1 MSKFL
6 FINTVEYGINIVK
19 EQVEKDIIDSAIS
32 CQILHGILINP
43 LLQLQILEDSI
54 TLFHIFYYQ
63 DSNYIYLVVI

>member
-63 DSNYIYLVVI
+63 DSNYIYLVVT

>member
-54 TLFHIFYYQ
+54 TLFHIFYYH